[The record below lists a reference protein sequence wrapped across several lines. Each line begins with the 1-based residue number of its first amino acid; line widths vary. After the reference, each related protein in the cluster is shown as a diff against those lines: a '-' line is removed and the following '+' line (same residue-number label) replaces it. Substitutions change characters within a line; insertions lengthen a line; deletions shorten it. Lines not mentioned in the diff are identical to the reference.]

1 MELAQN
7 IRWIRLLSGKTQD
20 EFAKIVGSNRAAYVT
35 YETGRTIPNEL
46 ILSKI
51 AAIAGISIRELES
64 TDLKTLNINVVNP
77 DTKQMEYVLTPGSE
91 TIEVKELKERLS
103 DLEKEAQKLQAE
115 NNLLKELMSSQLEK
129 R

>member
-51 AAIAGISIRELES
+51 AAIAGINIQQLES
-64 TDLKTLNINVVNP
+64 VDLKTLNINVVNP